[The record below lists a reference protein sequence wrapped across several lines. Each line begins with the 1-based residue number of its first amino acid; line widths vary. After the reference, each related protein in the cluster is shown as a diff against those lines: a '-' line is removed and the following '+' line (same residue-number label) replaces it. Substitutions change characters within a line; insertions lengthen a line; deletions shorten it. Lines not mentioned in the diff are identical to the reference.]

1 MKDYL
6 KENIR
11 FVMRTELLSGVGIA
25 RDLPQQL
32 KNNSWNRVGLVI
44 DKGLADNNQYV
55 AEVINIMKKSLDTVV
70 LVYCE
75 LPEPTYDYLD
85 EVKKLFT
92 DYDLNCFVGIGGGS
106 TLDLTKGLAT
116 LKTNDGEAINYRG
129 FGKVVKV
136 PLPVVALPTTA
147 GTGSEV
153 TPYAVFI
160 DTKDKWKFGINTEH
174 NYPRLSLYDPL
185 FLDSCTPGIYASA
198 GMDAMTHT
206 LESFVAKNATF
217 YSRMYSR
224 QAFRLLFINLK
235 RIADGDRT
243 AETKLNLLIGSGLAG
258 VALMN
263 SGAGPAGALSYPL
276 GVYFDVPHGLAGS
289 VFLPYVI
296 RHNVEHGYTDYAELY
311 DLVHDSS
318 NLSKEKKSLI
328 FADEIV
334 QLCDNLGIPISLS
347 GFGVVTE
354 EDRKR
359 IIDNAMQLKA
369 AFEQNPINF
378 GTDEI
383 TKVIYS
389 MK

>member
-32 KNNSWNRVGLVI
+32 KNNSWNKVGLVI

-55 AEVINIMKKSLDTVV
+55 AEVVSIMKKSLDTVV
-70 LVYCE
+70 LAYCE

-85 EVKKLFT
+85 AMKKIFI
-92 DYDLNCFVGIGGGS
+92 DYDLDCFVGIGGGS

-116 LKTNDGEAINYRG
+116 LKTNGGEAINYRG
-129 FGKVVKV
+129 FGKVVQV

-235 RIADGDRT
+235 KIAGGDRS

-296 RHNVEHGYTDYAELY
+296 RHNVGHGYTDYAELY
-311 DLVHDSS
+311 DLVYDSS

-334 QLCDNLGIPISLS
+334 QLCDNLGIPTSLS
-347 GFGVVTE
+347 GFGVVSE
-354 EDRKR
+354 EDRKL

>member
-116 LKTNDGEAINYRG
+116 LKTN
-129 FGKVVKV
+129 V

-243 AETKLNLLIGSGLAG
+243 AETKLKLLIGSGLAG

-334 QLCDNLGIPISLS
+334 RLCDSLGIPTSLS
-347 GFGVVTE
+347 GFGVVSE
-354 EDRKR
+354 ENRKL

-383 TKVIYS
+383 TRVIYS